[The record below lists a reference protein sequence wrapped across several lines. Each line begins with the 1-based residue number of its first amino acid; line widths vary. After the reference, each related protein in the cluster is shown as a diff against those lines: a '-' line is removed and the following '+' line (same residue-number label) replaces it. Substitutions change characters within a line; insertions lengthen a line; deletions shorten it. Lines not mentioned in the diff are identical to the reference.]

1 MELNSNNLKG
11 DDFEKISGLFPQ
23 LYKIKIASNKI
34 ESIECFK
41 AFAKSKITKIEVEN
55 NPFAF
60 KNKNYSETLFK
71 LLPNVKTIDRHD
83 SEGEEVDTT
92 HYDEEDD
99 EDVSFEDEENDD
111 EEDEEIEGKDES
123 EVEEENDDEE
133 DEDDDEDNDDDDD
146 GDDAENNGQFPI
158 KKKREN

>member
-11 DDFEKISGLFPQ
+11 DDFEKITGLFPQ

-41 AFAKSKITKIEVEN
+41 AFAKSKISKIEVEN

-92 HYDEEDD
+92 HYDEEEE
-99 EDVSFEDEENDD
+99 EDVSFEDEEN

-133 DEDDDEDNDDDDD
+133 DEDEDEDNDDED